1 MTCLPLNLI
10 VLALMHC
17 LGSSFIVPAKH
28 RQPPPKKRFSRDHPR
43 FLSSDTSLR
52 IISYYYDDDAR
63 VDVRNLLTQ
72 RSIQSFMY
80 LCENLRDP
88 HTVSWLED
96 FLETRNAL
104 EFHGTG
110 AGYIQRLGGTWVAPL
125 LKIAQAD
132 PQKII
137 IKAKRRGRGHGG
149 WSKDNPYLEERFVE
163 FEIDLDPVSIANRI
177 LSVRE
182 QIAKEWEH
190 DIEILKIANSH
201 IMESYFH
208 GVVQNSNDLSS
219 STTPSTP
226 AFERTAALILQNYT
240 SFSAAASSSS
250 SMRKGS
256 FDLLYNLVTQASI
269 HRLLR
274 LFRDDESASA
284 QVSFHWLLAFYN
296 STVADYFD
304 GDLKYGRADD
314 WMEKLLQTSPR
325 VLVTAR
331 NGKDDTVGGETQ
343 LVDPLRIAEEIIA
356 FRNVL
361 CEDWKKIME
370 SVPQDHSSSIRKIL
384 LNKQLEK
391 WGAHQEQQQS
401 NVDDLASFE

>member
-1 MTCLPLNLI
+1 
-10 VLALMHC
+10 
-17 LGSSFIVPAKH
+17 
-28 RQPPPKKRFSRDHPR
+28 
-43 FLSSDTSLR
+43 
-52 IISYYYDDDAR
+52 
-63 VDVRNLLTQ
+63 
-72 RSIQSFMY
+72 MY

-96 FLETRNAL
+96 FLETSNAL

-110 AGYIQRLGGTWVAPL
+110 AGYIQRLGGTWEAPL

-182 QIAKEWEH
+182 QIAKEWEQ
-190 DIEILKIANSH
+190 DIEILKIANSQ

-208 GVVQNSNDLSS
+208 SIVDNKNTS
-219 STTPSTP
+219 STTTSP

-240 SFSAAASSSS
+240 SFAASSSS
-250 SMRKGS
+250 SPIRKGS
-256 FDLLYNLVTQASI
+256 FDLLYNLITQASI

-274 LFRDDESASA
+274 LFRDDDSASA
-284 QVSFHWLLAFYN
+284 QVSYHWLFSFYN
-296 STVADYFD
+296 ATVADYFD

-314 WMEKLLQTSPR
+314 WMEKLLQSSPS
-325 VLVTAR
+325 VLVPPAR
-331 NGKDDTVGGETQ
+331 NGNDAVGEAQ

-370 SVPQDHSSSIRKIL
+370 NVPLDHSSSIRKIL

-391 WGAHQEQQQS
+391 WGSLQQQQT
-401 NVDDLASFE
+401 NVDNAFE